1 MSRHTYN
8 LPLRWGSGP
17 SAIVLVDID
26 FVVDIEVRRPHRG
39 DDWEVAVVA
48 VAVDGMQKHADSR
61 WHSAVTGNLQTSNE
75 RLFQV
80 LADWAVEV
88 VEADETFCAARIEEA
103 REAAAEHAE
112 DRDDAE

>member
-1 MSRHTYN
+1 MSRHPYN

-17 SAIVLVDID
+17 SAIVLTDID
-26 FVVDIEVRRPHRG
+26 FVVDVEVQRPSRR

-61 WHSAVTGNLQTSNE
+61 WHSAVTGNLRVSNE

-88 VEADETFCAARIEEA
+88 IEADETFCAARIEEA
-103 REAAAEHAE
+103 REAASEQPE